1 MYRTFHLQHQ
11 QPAQKAMGALGIT
24 LRILKNL
31 KPDPF
36 CLFFAF
42 SHLRSVVLEVR
53 TLTMLRTH
61 EIILSKAHKF
71 YAYRNEWLHCNSQR
85 F

>member
-36 CLFFAF
+36 CLFLEKEPVDEKRRIEKSQ
-42 SHLRSVVLEVR
+42 SHVIFVCTHSSIELLLRN
-53 TLTMLRTH
+53 TDT
-61 EIILSKAHKF
+61 
-71 YAYRNEWLHCNSQR
+71 
-85 F
+85 

>member
-36 CLFFAF
+36 CLFQYLALHAGLPLGSPALFCP
-42 SHLRSVVLEVR
+42 SDDWKGTQGVR
-53 TLTMLRTH
+53 
-61 EIILSKAHKF
+61 F
-71 YAYRNEWLHCNSQR
+71 
-85 F
+85 

>member
-36 CLFFAF
+36 CLFFLGVGKNA
-42 SHLRSVVLEVR
+42 LRRTGEGISNKINPVR
-53 TLTMLRTH
+53 EFLRKT
-61 EIILSKAHKF
+61 IKI
-71 YAYRNEWLHCNSQR
+71 C
-85 F
+85 

>member
-36 CLFFAF
+36 CLF
-42 SHLRSVVLEVR
+42 H
-53 TLTMLRTH
+53 TMDL
-61 EIILSKAHKF
+61 F
-71 YAYRNEWLHCNSQR
+71 
-85 F
+85 FGDD

>member
-36 CLFFAF
+36 CLF
-42 SHLRSVVLEVR
+42 
-53 TLTMLRTH
+53 
-61 EIILSKAHKF
+61 LSPPDHPHAN
-71 YAYRNEWLHCNSQR
+71 YGPER
-85 F
+85 FC

>member
-36 CLFFAF
+36 CL
-42 SHLRSVVLEVR
+42 SPRLEFVIVR
-53 TLTMLRTH
+53 
-61 EIILSKAHKF
+61 
-71 YAYRNEWLHCNSQR
+71 WLHHAR
-85 F
+85 IAG

>member
-36 CLFFAF
+36 CLFMVTCWLWNRMDMRVGF
-42 SHLRSVVLEVR
+42 S
-53 TLTMLRTH
+53 
-61 EIILSKAHKF
+61 
-71 YAYRNEWLHCNSQR
+71 
-85 F
+85 

>member
-36 CLFFAF
+36 CLFLFVPSF
-42 SHLRSVVLEVR
+42 YLPSNEIRQNHIE
-53 TLTMLRTH
+53 LT
-61 EIILSKAHKF
+61 K
-71 YAYRNEWLHCNSQR
+71 
-85 F
+85 